1 METDPV
7 VPPIVLA
14 MDGPSGSGKS
24 SVSREVASTLR
35 FRYLDTGA
43 MYRALTWWMLRE
55 GVDVDDA
62 SAVAVLAGKPELGI
76 GTDPGC
82 PAVFVD
88 GFDVSLPI
96 RSREVTGAVS
106 AVSAVPAVRVRLVA
120 MQQQIIATALA
131 QGSGIVVEGRDIG
144 TVVAP
149 EAPVKMFLTASA
161 DARAS
166 RRTQEILDTGE
177 NATVR
182 EMHADMARRD
192 KLDSSRVA
200 SPLAQAPDA
209 VLLDTTTLEKA
220 GVVNA
225 VLDQVR
231 RAVLESVSGTS

>member
-1 METDPV
+1 
-7 VPPIVLA
+7 
-14 MDGPSGSGKS
+14 
-24 SVSREVASTLR
+24 
-35 FRYLDTGA
+35 
-43 MYRALTWWMLRE
+43 
-55 GVDVDDA
+55 
-62 SAVAVLAGKPELGI
+62 
-76 GTDPGC
+76 
-82 PAVFVD
+82 
-88 GFDVSLPI
+88 
-96 RSREVTGAVS
+96 
-106 AVSAVPAVRVRLVA
+106 VPAVRARLVA
-120 MQQQIIATALA
+120 MQQEIIAAALT

-161 DARAS
+161 DARAN

-192 KLDSSRVA
+192 KLDSSRVV

-209 VLLDTTTLEKA
+209 VLLDTTTLDKA

-231 RAVLESVSGTS
+231 RTVLEPVSGTS

>member
-1 METDPV
+1 META
-7 VPPIVLA
+7 PIVLA

-24 SVSREVASTLR
+24 SVSREVATTLR

-43 MYRALTWWMLRE
+43 MYRAITWWMLRE
-55 GVDVDDA
+55 GVDVEDA
-62 SAVAVLAGKPELGI
+62 SAVAALAGKPELLV
-76 GTDPGC
+76 GTDPSC
-82 PAVFVD
+82 PSVLVD
-88 GFDVSLPI
+88 GTDVSLPI

-106 AVSAVPAVRVRLVA
+106 AVSAVPAVRARLVA
-120 MQQQIIATALA
+120 MQQQIIATALT

-161 DARAS
+161 DARAN

-182 EMHADMARRD
+182 EMHAAMARRD
-192 KLDSSRVA
+192 KLDSSRVV

-209 VLLDTTTLEKA
+209 VLLDTTTLDKA

-225 VLDQVR
+225 VLDRVR
-231 RAVLESVSGTS
+231 RAVLEPVSGTS

>member
-1 METDPV
+1 VET
-7 VPPIVLA
+7 VPGALPIVLA

-55 GVDVDDA
+55 GVNVEDA
-62 SAVAVLAGKPELGI
+62 SAVAALAGKPELLI
-76 GTDPGC
+76 GTDPSC
-82 PAVFVD
+82 PSVLVD
-88 GFDVSLPI
+88 GTDVSLPI

-106 AVSAVPAVRVRLVA
+106 AVSAVPAVRARLVA
-120 MQQQIIATALA
+120 MQQEIIAAALT

-161 DARAS
+161 DARAN

-192 KLDSSRVA
+192 KLDSSRVV

-209 VLLDTTTLEKA
+209 VLLDTTTLDKA

-231 RAVLESVSGTS
+231 RTVLEPVSGTS